1 MFSPEVDN
9 ITKITDATIKGVQTL
24 ADKLSV
30 TSGQLWS
37 VLVAQGWLEL
47 TKSLG
52 VIVGIPLALA
62 WFYNSIK
69 DDMFRRNRWDES
81 FPTHK
86 GWFFFIAVLVGGI
99 MFISALC
106 GIQTPQMFAV
116 EQIMNVIK

>member
-9 ITKITDATIKGVQTL
+9 ITKITDATIKGVQAL

-37 VLVAQGWLEL
+37 VLVAQGWLV
-47 TKSLG
+47 LG
-52 VIVGIPLALA
+52 RNVVLLVGIPLALA
-62 WFYNSIK
+62 WFYRSVK
-69 DDMFRRNRWDES
+69 DDMFRVNKWGES

-99 MFISALC
+99 TFMTALF
-106 GIQTPQMFAV
+106 GVKAPQMYAV